1 MIDLL
6 DEVQQDLKEEKY
18 HNIVKK
24 ISRFFIIFAI
34 IIVIAASIYTWKEHV
49 SNQLQNNL
57 GIWYSKAASLTDEN
71 KLDEAIMSLDKILE
85 HPHQQYAALAYL
97 NKAAILFKQNKNTEA
112 ENILLEITKQDHFNI
127 VFKDLAQIIYL
138 GKKLNSNDNIEKVD
152 KILLSMS
159 QDNKPWQ
166 LSSLE
171 LQALYDIKRNKIQDA
186 KEALNKIAN
195 SQQVSSSSKDSAL
208 SILSVISRIE

>member
-34 IIVIAASIYTWKEHV
+34 IVVIAASIYTWKEHV

-138 GKKLNSNDNIEKVD
+138 GKKLNSNDNIEEVD